1 MKNQLLNLKMIAL
14 MCLMMV
20 LGGANVWAEEEVI
33 SLANGSFANN
43 QITWNGTSC
52 SIIQSK
58 GNSSTAPKSNYVS
71 APRWYSGHKVSFK
84 ANEGYKIEGAI
95 IASDKNLSNSDP
107 TTLANSKYT
116 NATATINGDLV
127 EIKASGD
134 FEIILGAQFRPKN
147 ITVLYKKKYF
157 RSNT

>member
-33 SLANGSFANN
+33 SLANGSFAND
-43 QITWNGTSC
+43 QITWTGTSC

-58 GNSSTAPKSNYVS
+58 GTSSNPPKSNYVS
-71 APRWYSGHKVSFK
+71 EPRWYKSHVVSFEAK
-84 ANEGYKIEGAI
+84 KGYKIDGAI
-95 IASDKNLSNSDP
+95 ITNQDKDNNTNP
-107 TTLANSKYT
+107 TILANSIYT
-116 NATATINGDLV
+116 NATATVNGDLV

-134 FEIILGAQFRPKN
+134 FQIVLGAQCRPKN
-147 ITVLYKKKYF
+147 ITILYKKKYF